1 VRYKV
6 SRATSPIDG
15 RINLVVIDENFS
27 LHPEASSYLLVL
39 ADGRKRSINTVRAYA
54 GRVARF
60 LGWADRHGVVWKTI
74 TLTEMTLYRRW
85 LEETPEGAEEPPR
98 GVDRRLLKLPK
109 ASTISG
115 HLTATCGFLR
125 FCAQQGIVEE
135 RVAAQLAEER
145 ILPLVR
151 ARRQVSAQ
159 KRQSVLDAIRD
170 MRAGGVRISFAA
182 VARHARVSE
191 GLVHDPA
198 LKKCIAEA
206 IAEQQESGV
215 DPEASRVPARSRVTT
230 DSLRQ
235 DLVRQPPFV
244 IMVGVRG

>member
-1 VRYKV
+1 V
-6 SRATSPIDG
+6 T
-15 RINLVVIDENFS
+15 
-27 LHPEASSYLLVL
+27 
-39 ADGRKRSINTVRAYA
+39 T
-54 GRVARF
+54 
-60 LGWADRHGVVWKTI
+60 
-74 TLTEMTLYRRW
+74 TE
-85 LEETPEGAEEPPR
+85 
-98 GVDRRLLKLPK
+98 D
-109 ASTISG
+109 
-115 HLTATCGFLR
+115 
-125 FCAQQGIVEE
+125 
-135 RVAAQLAEER
+135 
-145 ILPLVR
+145 LPLVR
-151 ARRQVSAQ
+151 ARRHVSAQ

-235 DLVRQPPFV
+235 DLELARSEVRDLRRENRALSDRLQHTLGAE
-244 IMVGVRG
+244 IQALTQQDALTRLDELERRNRDLLAEIDSAQAACRTLEADKAALEEDLLASRAAHTRLMRQINTSA